1 MALLQVYQ
9 KQRFGRNTRLI
20 GGTQSNQLSATS
32 AVGARLGVSNGNQEM
47 TVYLLKHYPALCAFA
62 QTSIPPVFWSPA
74 RYKTS
79 PGVHLPEAAAPPA
92 RFRGASDPPAPPG
105 GRRASRRWHD
115 AEAVAAAVPRQ
126 QAAGRRRAANGAQLP
141 PPERHRR
148 QCRPWL
154 PISRR

>member
-1 MALLQVYQ
+1 M
-9 KQRFGRNTRLI
+9 NTPAMR
-20 GGTQSNQLSATS
+20 
-32 AVGARLGVSNGNQEM
+32 R
-47 TVYLLKHYPALCAFA
+47 YLLINPNTNALTTQRLQDTLLPRLPA
-62 QTSIPPVFWSPA
+62 
-74 RYKTS
+74 
-79 PGVHLPEAAAPPA
+79 GVQLDIRTA